1 VLGMRVQSG
10 FVVRDG
16 TAEALASWRC
26 EPTYGASAFW
36 PDAVGLVL
44 TAKSGYQ
51 FALEAEVVTPLP
63 VIARTEGE
71 DALVIAARARYEW
84 DSRVAHGMVEFMEQL
99 S

>member
-1 VLGMRVQSG
+1 
-10 FVVRDG
+10 
-16 TAEALASWRC
+16 
-26 EPTYGASAFW
+26 

-63 VIARTEGE
+63 VIAKTERE
-71 DALVIAARARYEW
+71 DVLVTAARAKYFWGE
-84 DSRVAHGMVEFMEQL
+84 RVAQGMVEFMEQL